1 MQNNS
6 NKFYGEINALQTL
19 VVPAFTGVLTSGY
32 ITEDGTLVFI
42 VYRQS
47 TIELATYLK
56 LSSLFKFN
64 NPIDCH
70 VTDKIDDKFRFTVV
84 YNIQSFN
91 GNSRAQVVTKTND
104 LLPLISLQGIYPA
117 FN

>member
-1 MQNNS
+1 MVT
-6 NKFYGEINALQTL
+6 NKYMHGEINALQTL
-19 VVPAFTGVLTSGY
+19 VVPAITGVLSCGY
-32 ITEDGTLVFI
+32 VVEDGTLVF
-42 VYRQS
+42 VTPRQS

-70 VTDKIDDKFRFTVV
+70 AIDKIDDKFRFTII

-91 GNSRAQVVTKTND
+91 SNSRAQIVTKTND
-104 LLPLISLQGIYPA
+104 LLPLISLQGIYSA